1 MKARTTLAALSV
13 TLIAVPV
20 IFMTGCASQ
29 SASTYSRD
37 QTQREMN
44 VRMGVVESVR
54 AVTID
59 GTKSPIGAGAGA
71 IVGGIA
77 GSTVG
82 QGRGSDIGAVLG
94 AVAGGVAG
102 AAIENNATKQN
113 GVEITIKL
121 ENGSYT
127 AITQAAD
134 EVFKP
139 GERVRILSGSG
150 ATRVTH

>member
-1 MKARTTLAALSV
+1 MKLSTTSATFVAISATLA
-13 TLIAVPV
+13 TLLTA
-20 IFMTGCASQ
+20 GCASQ

-37 QTQREMN
+37 QTLREST
-44 VRMGVVESVR
+44 VRFGVVDSVR

-59 GTKSPIGAGAGA
+59 GTKSPVGAGAGA
-71 IVGGIA
+71 AIGGIA
-77 GSTVG
+77 GSTAG
-82 QGRGSDIGAVLG
+82 QGRGSSVGAIIG

-102 AAIENNATKQN
+102 AAIENSATKQN
-113 GVEITIKL
+113 GLEITIKL
-121 ENGSYT
+121 ENGTYV

-134 EVFKP
+134 EEFKP

>member
-1 MKARTTLAALSV
+1 MNQRNKIALTVTTLAAILV
-13 TLIAVPV
+13 G
-20 IFMTGCASQ
+20 GCASQ
-29 SASTYSRD
+29 SASTYSRE
-37 QTQREMN
+37 QTMREMT

-71 IVGGIA
+71 AIGGIA
-77 GSTVG
+77 GSATG
-82 QGRGSDIGAVLG
+82 QGRGSNVGAIIG

-102 AAIENNATKQN
+102 AALENSATKQN
-113 GVEITIKL
+113 GVEVTIKL
-121 ENGSYT
+121 DNGTYV

-134 EVFKP
+134 ETFAP

>member
-1 MKARTTLAALSV
+1 MKARTTLA
-13 TLIAVPV
+13 TFAVSMAVVPAV
-20 IFMTGCASQ
+20 FISGCASQ
-29 SASTYSRD
+29 SADVYSRE
-37 QTQREMN
+37 QTQHEMN

-59 GTKSPIGAGAGA
+59 GTKSPLGAGAGA

-77 GSTVG
+77 GSTIG
-82 QGRGSDIGAVLG
+82 QGRGSNVGAVLG

-102 AAIENNATKQN
+102 AAIENSATRQN
-113 GVEITIKL
+113 GVEITIRL

-127 AITQAAD
+127 AITQAAG
-134 EVFKP
+134 EVFNP

>member
-1 MKARTTLAALSV
+1 MRIRTKLAALSAMV
-13 TLIAVPV
+13 AASLIV
-20 IFMTGCASQ
+20 GCASQ
-29 SASTYSRD
+29 SASVYSRD
-37 QTQREMN
+37 QTLREAT
-44 VRMGVVESVR
+44 VRFGVVESAR

-71 IVGGIA
+71 AIGGIA
-77 GSTVG
+77 GSGMG
-82 QGRGSDIGAVLG
+82 QGHGSNVGSIIG

-102 AAIENNATKQN
+102 AAIENSATKQN

-121 ENGSYT
+121 ENGTYI

>member
-1 MKARTTLAALSV
+1 MKLRATSTTFVALSV
-13 TLIAVPV
+13 MLATLLMA
-20 IFMTGCASQ
+20 GCASQ

-37 QTQREMN
+37 QTLREST
-44 VRMGVVESVR
+44 VRFGIVDSVR

-59 GTKSPIGAGAGA
+59 GTKSPVGAGAGA
-71 IVGGIA
+71 AIGGIA
-77 GSTVG
+77 GSTAG
-82 QGRGSDIGAVLG
+82 QGRGSSVGAIIG

-102 AAIENNATKQN
+102 AAIENSATKQN
-113 GVEITIKL
+113 GLEITIKL
-121 ENGSYT
+121 ENGTYV

-134 EVFKP
+134 EEFKP

>member
-1 MKARTTLAALSV
+1 MKALITYVALAAVALLAS
-13 TLIAVPV
+13 
-20 IFMTGCASQ
+20 GCASQ

-37 QTQREMN
+37 QTLREST
-44 VRMGVVESVR
+44 VRFGVVESAR
-54 AVTID
+54 PVTID

-71 IVGGIA
+71 AVGGIA

-82 QGRGSDIGAVLG
+82 QGKGSAVGAVIG

-102 AAIENNATKQN
+102 AAIENSATKQN
-113 GVEITIKL
+113 GIEITIKL
-121 ENGSYT
+121 DNGTYI
-127 AITQAAD
+127 AVTQAAD
-134 EVFKP
+134 EEFKP

>member
-1 MKARTTLAALSV
+1 MKQRSLVGLVAATVMVAL
-13 TLIAVPV
+13 LGA
-20 IFMTGCASQ
+20 CASQ

-37 QTQREMN
+37 QTLREMT
-44 VRMGVVESVR
+44 VRMGTVESVR

-59 GTKSPIGAGAGA
+59 GTKSPVGGGAGA

-82 QGRGSDIGAVLG
+82 QGRGSSVGAVLG

-102 AAIENNATKQN
+102 AAIENSATQQN

-121 ENGSYT
+121 ENGTYI

-134 EVFKP
+134 EAFKP

-150 ATRVTH
+150 TTRVAH

>member
-1 MKARTTLAALSV
+1 MKIRTTLVALS
-13 TLIAVPV
+13 AVPAL
-20 IFMTGCASQ
+20 FLAGCASQ
-29 SASTYSRD
+29 SADVYSRD

-59 GTKSPIGAGAGA
+59 GTKSPVGAGAGA

-82 QGRGSDIGAVLG
+82 QGRGSSIGAVLG

-102 AAIENNATKQN
+102 AAIENSATRQN
-113 GVEITIKL
+113 GVEITIRL
-121 ENGSYT
+121 DNGNYT

-150 ATRVTH
+150 ATRVSH